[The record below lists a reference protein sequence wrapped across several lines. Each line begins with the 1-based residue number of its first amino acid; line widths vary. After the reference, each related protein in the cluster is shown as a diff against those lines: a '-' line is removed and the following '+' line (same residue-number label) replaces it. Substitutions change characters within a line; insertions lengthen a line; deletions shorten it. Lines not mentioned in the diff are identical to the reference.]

1 VLQAISKYLPIRVV
15 LSLVNIGLIAAAIT
29 MELLPEDEAK
39 LFVIPTLVAALFVGV
54 GHMSMSKK
62 H

>member
-1 VLQAISKYLPIRVV
+1 MQTISKYPADI

-39 LFVIPTLVAALFVGV
+39 VFVIPMLVAALFAGAIRI
-54 GHMSMSKK
+54 SIYRK

>member
-1 VLQAISKYLPIRVV
+1 LQTISKYPADI

-39 LFVIPTLVAALFVGV
+39 VFVIPMLVAALFAGAIRI
-54 GHMSMSKK
+54 SIYRK